1 MLPLGIV
8 PMRTQLSYVVSTK
21 LGTQLLA
28 HERAAIGVARQGLVL
43 SLLGQRL
50 CRILEAASAASSSRE
65 PPSVAQFAA
74 AKLSPSARMAR
85 WKIMVVELFWVL
97 RNFELKCCSGSSGAE
112 RLPPDLPADRVHQ
125 GAGKG
130 HSSEDHRRSS
140 CGKTPSA
147 GTGDG
152 QCRSSHAPALEGE
165 HEHKSKQE
173 GGVVDLCDV
182 PVALGASDGGR
193 AHSNGEPSDQETAFF
208 GKYARVT
215 LLAIYQTDSHYCL

>member
-1 MLPLGIV
+1 MLPLGMV

-97 RNFELKCCSGSSGAE
+97 RNFELKCCAQEVLGRSAYLRIFQQIESTKEQVKDIPLKIIDGQVVGKP
-112 RLPPDLPADRVHQ
+112 LPQ
-125 GAGKG
+125 GQ
-130 HSSEDHRRSS
+130 
-140 CGKTPSA
+140 
-147 GTGDG
+147 GTGNVDPVMR
-152 QCRSSHAPALEGE
+152 QHLKENMKTRANKTEEWWTCAMCQSRWERQTVEG
-165 HEHKSKQE
+165 HIPTGNRRIRRRHCS
-173 GGVVDLCDV
+173 
-182 PVALGASDGGR
+182 ASTR
-193 AHSNGEPSDQETAFF
+193 E
-208 GKYARVT
+208 
-215 LLAIYQTDSHYCL
+215 